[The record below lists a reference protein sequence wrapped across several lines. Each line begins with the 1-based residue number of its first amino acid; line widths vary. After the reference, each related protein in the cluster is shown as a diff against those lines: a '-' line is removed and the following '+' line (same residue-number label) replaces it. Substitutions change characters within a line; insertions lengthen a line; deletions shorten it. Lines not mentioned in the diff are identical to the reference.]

1 MTLFWLLLKAAI
13 LLQQLIKMALSD
25 VKHDDLPEDQKKT
38 TESTKPTNAD
48 IASLLKTLTVSVE
61 KLMASAMTSVNLP
74 LLK

>member
-1 MTLFWLLLKAAI
+1 
-13 LLQQLIKMALSD
+13 MALSD
-25 VKHDDLPEDQKKT
+25 VKHDDLLEDQKKT